1 MRFITLAKSGFSC
14 RCRGALATL
23 VYACGWSWG
32 RGGEKQDNDQKKK
45 KSWGYSLAGVF
56 PVQSAVFN
64 VESLHIAELGD
75 KKRRIVG
82 KQGSGGLEPEI
93 GELLTGID
101 LPVSGTS
108 PASIQKIQTSLH
120 YQLHRK
126 IEVKRQ

>member
-1 MRFITLAKSGFSC
+1 MPVVGVEE
-14 RCRGALATL
+14 G
-23 VYACGWSWG
+23 V
-32 RGGEKQDNDQKKK
+32 EKNKIMTKKKK

-75 KKRRIVG
+75 KKRRDC
-82 KQGSGGLEPEI
+82 GGAGERWLEPEN
-93 GELLTGID
+93 GELLTGTD
-101 LPVSGTS
+101 LPVGGTS
-108 PASIQKIQTSLH
+108 PVSIQKIQTSLH